1 MSGEDAAR
9 YLAIL
14 GLTSDASPAEVKQ
27 AYRDLV
33 NVWHPDRFGHH
44 PRLRAKAEEN
54 LKHVNAAYAWLESH
68 PEALSSGGRHA
79 ERPTPGAADHRS
91 DAARRAWRG
100 DVWPTARRYA
110 RLGPVLLVLVVVA
123 GTFLAALAFESR
135 RRAWIVT
142 QPPEHAAPAASEG
155 RNGTASALRERAS
168 RAVSGPKRWPW
179 RGVTIAAAT
188 DAVPADVG
196 TLVTLLGPR
205 LNYLRLTLD
214 GRAVAEQKR
223 LSPDA
228 AWSTSVAWADAMLDA
243 CREVGL
249 VATVS
254 LNQVP
259 LDAEDSVTETSTAFW
274 ESAEHLAEVVRL
286 AGELAEHFRERGA
299 ELGGYEVLPKPFV
312 LEGNRAK
319 VPAPWPSLIR
329 NIVAEIRKHDAAH
342 WVVVTPGPGGLVTG
356 YRNFAPLEDHRLIYA
371 ADTYMPSAYTRQG
384 LGHRVTGLV
393 YPGLAETRYWD
404 EAALGRSLHALRA
417 FQIRYRVPVLI
428 DEFACVRWAPGCG
441 RYLSDLAGI
450 FDTYRWGWAYFGYKQ
465 GHAWDP
471 DYEAIRR
478 EGSPA
483 GKSRKVGADSEGW
496 KELRA
501 MFARFGADPPA

>member
-14 GLTSDASPAEVKQ
+14 GLTSDASAAEVKQ

-54 LKHVNAAYAWLESH
+54 LKQVNAAYAWFESH
-68 PEALSSGGRHA
+68 PEALSSGGRHT
-79 ERPTPGAADHRS
+79 ERTNPR
-91 DAARRAWRG
+91 
-100 DVWPTARRYA
+100 PTARRYA
-110 RLGPVLLVLVVVA
+110 RVAPVLLVLVVVA
-123 GTFLAALAFESR
+123 GTFLVALAFESR
-135 RRAWIVT
+135 RRAWIVRR
-142 QPPEHAAPAASEG
+142 PPEHAAPAASEG
-155 RNGTASALRERAS
+155 RNGTS

-196 TLVTLLGPR
+196 TLVALLGPR

-214 GRAVAEQKR
+214 GRAVAERKR
-223 LSPDA
+223 LSPEA

-259 LDAEDSVTETSTAFW
+259 LDAADGVTETSTAFW
-274 ESAEHLAEVVRL
+274 GSAEHLAEVVRL

-329 NIVAEIRKHDAAH
+329 DIVAEIRKHDAAH

-356 YRNFAPLEDHRLIYA
+356 YRNFAPLEDQRLIYA

-393 YPGLAETRYWD
+393 YPGLAETGYWD
-404 EAALGRSLHALRA
+404 EAALGRSLRALRT
-417 FQIRYRVPVLI
+417 FQTRYRVPVLI
-428 DEFACVRWAPGCG
+428 DEFACVRWAPGGG

-465 GHAWDP
+465 GHAWNP
-471 DYEAIRR
+471 DYEAIQRD
-478 EGSPA
+478 GSPA
-483 GKSRKVGADSEGW
+483 ERSRKVGVDSEGW
-496 KELRA
+496 RDLQA
-501 MFARFGADPPA
+501 MFARFGADPPT